1 MTAFLCTLRMAG
13 DLLLYGA
20 FAAFFAAALGGH
32 PVPWILLLPA
42 VCYGV
47 SSCVS
52 RQPVLRM
59 ACGAASL
66 LGLLALP
73 GWADRAACLPAAVY
87 TLYLTV
93 QGEYSLSANRQ
104 LDLFLLF
111 CKVYPIFAVFLGIVW
126 DGQTMLTVSLPLAIW
141 AVLLQIFLMRVLRQ
155 QPAVYRDPV
164 YLLGNA
170 GLLVVLG
177 VLGFLVSRPAVL
189 GAAQAAVGAFYF
201 SLVVPVLTI
210 PLNLTLFIYSSAF
223 KIFRKTGIIFLVSLG
238 ANLLNIL
245 LDYVLIFGHLGLPE
259 MGTRGAALG
268 TVTALAVN
276 LGFYAFLGKD
286 YVRFSRKDLSLEK
299 MKQIFRFSL
308 PFLGQE
314 TMEDIL
320 FVVGLNGIVARLGIT
335 ELAAYNL
342 IAQFINL
349 ILMPMFGYTAANT
362 SLVSEWAGKGDRKQ
376 ADKTGRYAF
385 GLLCIWFAVFYMILV
400 LGRARFARLISPD
413 TEVIALAAACMPLA
427 LLIQLLNYYGNVWK
441 SSLQSLGWQNWT
453 LRKAFIINLLVL
465 GFMGTAA

>member
-1 MTAFLCTLRMAG
+1 MHLLTKRQNIDTKLIREINSTAIPLILSTVTGTVMGMMDQAFVGHISVYAYGGVGLVASCINSLIGVLGAFSIVFNIRGSHRRGEGDQGSLNRLFGNFLLLSLMAG
-13 DLLLYGA
+13 MVLCLG
-20 FAAFFAAALGGH
+20 FALF
-32 PVPWILLLPA
+32 
-42 VCYGV
+42 
-47 SSCVS
+47 S
-52 RQPVLRM
+52 RPVLE
-59 ACGAASL
+59 
-66 LGLLALP
+66 LGFGLH
-73 GWADRAACLPAAVY
+73 GE
-87 TLYLTV
+87 TLTEAENY
-93 QGEYSLSANRQ
+93 
-104 LDLFLLF
+104 
-111 CKVYPIFAVFLGIVW
+111 
-126 DGQTMLTVSLPLAIW
+126 
-141 AVLLQIFLMRVLRQ
+141 LQIF
-155 QPAVYRDPV
+155 
-164 YLLGNA
+164 
-170 GLLVVLG
+170 
-177 VLGFLVSRPAVL
+177 S
-189 GAAQAAVGAFYF
+189 
-201 SLVVPVLTI
+201 LTI
-210 PLNLTLFIYSSAF
+210 PLNLLLFIYSSVF

-320 FVVGLNGIVARLGIT
+320 FVVGLNGIVARLGVT

-342 IAQFINL
+342 IAQFTNL

-376 ADKTGRYAF
+376 ADKAGRYTF

-400 LGRARFARLISPD
+400 LGRTEFARLISPD

-453 LRKAFIINLLVL
+453 LRTAFIINLLVL
-465 GFMGTAA
+465 GFMGTAAWISGKILWIYLIQGLGYLGLSLAYTWKKSRV

>member
-1 MTAFLCTLRMAG
+1 MHLLTKRQNIDTKLIREINSTAIPLILSTVTGTVMGMMDQAFVGHISVYAYGGVGLVASCINSLIGVLGAFSIVFNIRGSHRRGEGDQESLNRLFGNFLLLSLMAG
-13 DLLLYGA
+13 MALCLG
-20 FAAFFAAALGGH
+20 FALF
-32 PVPWILLLPA
+32 
-42 VCYGV
+42 
-47 SSCVS
+47 S
-52 RQPVLRM
+52 RPVLE
-59 ACGAASL
+59 
-66 LGLLALP
+66 LGFGLH
-73 GWADRAACLPAAVY
+73 GE
-87 TLYLTV
+87 TLTEAENY
-93 QGEYSLSANRQ
+93 
-104 LDLFLLF
+104 
-111 CKVYPIFAVFLGIVW
+111 
-126 DGQTMLTVSLPLAIW
+126 
-141 AVLLQIFLMRVLRQ
+141 LQIF
-155 QPAVYRDPV
+155 
-164 YLLGNA
+164 
-170 GLLVVLG
+170 
-177 VLGFLVSRPAVL
+177 S
-189 GAAQAAVGAFYF
+189 
-201 SLVVPVLTI
+201 LTI
-210 PLNLTLFIYSSAF
+210 PLNLLLFIYSSVF

-320 FVVGLNGIVARLGIT
+320 FVVGLNGIVARLGVT

-342 IAQFINL
+342 IAQFTNL

-376 ADKTGRYAF
+376 ADKAGRYTF

-400 LGRARFARLISPD
+400 LGRTEFARLISPD

-453 LRKAFIINLLVL
+453 LRTAFIINLLVL
-465 GFMGTAA
+465 GFMGTAAWICGKILWIYLIQGLGYLGLSLAYTWKKAKE

>member
-1 MTAFLCTLRMAG
+1 MHLLTKRQNIDTKLIREINSTAIPLILSTVTGTVMGMMDQAFVGHISVYAYGGVGLVASCINSLIGVLGAFSIVFNIRGSHRRGEGDQGSLNRLFGNFLLLSLMAG
-13 DLLLYGA
+13 MALCLG
-20 FAAFFAAALGGH
+20 FALF
-32 PVPWILLLPA
+32 
-42 VCYGV
+42 
-47 SSCVS
+47 S
-52 RQPVLRM
+52 RPVLE
-59 ACGAASL
+59 
-66 LGLLALP
+66 LGF
-73 GWADRAACLPAAVY
+73 GIHGE
-87 TLYLTV
+87 TLTEAENY
-93 QGEYSLSANRQ
+93 
-104 LDLFLLF
+104 
-111 CKVYPIFAVFLGIVW
+111 
-126 DGQTMLTVSLPLAIW
+126 
-141 AVLLQIFLMRVLRQ
+141 LQIF
-155 QPAVYRDPV
+155 
-164 YLLGNA
+164 
-170 GLLVVLG
+170 
-177 VLGFLVSRPAVL
+177 S
-189 GAAQAAVGAFYF
+189 
-201 SLVVPVLTI
+201 LTI
-210 PLNLTLFIYSSAF
+210 PLNLLLFIYSSVF

-453 LRKAFIINLLVL
+453 LRTAFIINLLVL
-465 GFMGTAA
+465 GFMGTAAWISGKILWIYLIQGLGYLGLSLAYTWKKSRV

>member
-1 MTAFLCTLRMAG
+1 MHLLTKRQNIDTKLIREINSTAIPLILSTVTGTVMGMMDQAFVGHISVYAYGGVGLVASCINSLIGVLGAFSIVFNIRGSHRRGEGDQGSLNRLFGNFLLLSLMAG
-13 DLLLYGA
+13 MALCLG
-20 FAAFFAAALGGH
+20 FALF
-32 PVPWILLLPA
+32 
-42 VCYGV
+42 
-47 SSCVS
+47 S
-52 RQPVLRM
+52 RPVLE
-59 ACGAASL
+59 
-66 LGLLALP
+66 LGFGLH
-73 GWADRAACLPAAVY
+73 GE
-87 TLYLTV
+87 TLTEAENY
-93 QGEYSLSANRQ
+93 
-104 LDLFLLF
+104 
-111 CKVYPIFAVFLGIVW
+111 
-126 DGQTMLTVSLPLAIW
+126 
-141 AVLLQIFLMRVLRQ
+141 LQIF
-155 QPAVYRDPV
+155 
-164 YLLGNA
+164 
-170 GLLVVLG
+170 
-177 VLGFLVSRPAVL
+177 S
-189 GAAQAAVGAFYF
+189 
-201 SLVVPVLTI
+201 LTI
-210 PLNLTLFIYSSAF
+210 PLNLLLFIYSSVF

-286 YVRFSRKDLSLEK
+286 YVRFSRKDLSPEK

-453 LRKAFIINLLVL
+453 LRTAFIINLLVL
-465 GFMGTAA
+465 GFMGTAAWISGKILWIYLIQGLGYLGLSLAYTWKKSRV

>member
-1 MTAFLCTLRMAG
+1 MHLLTKRQNIDTKLIREINSTAIPLILSTVTGTVMGMMDQAFVGHISVYAYGGVGLVASCINSLIGVLGAFSIVFNIRGSHRRGEGDQGSLNRLFGNFLLLSLMAG
-13 DLLLYGA
+13 MVLCLG
-20 FAAFFAAALGGH
+20 FALF
-32 PVPWILLLPA
+32 
-42 VCYGV
+42 Y
-47 SSCVS
+47 
-52 RQPVLRM
+52 RPVLE
-59 ACGAASL
+59 
-66 LGLLALP
+66 LGFGLH
-73 GWADRAACLPAAVY
+73 GE
-87 TLYLTV
+87 TLTEAENY
-93 QGEYSLSANRQ
+93 
-104 LDLFLLF
+104 
-111 CKVYPIFAVFLGIVW
+111 
-126 DGQTMLTVSLPLAIW
+126 
-141 AVLLQIFLMRVLRQ
+141 LQIF
-155 QPAVYRDPV
+155 
-164 YLLGNA
+164 
-170 GLLVVLG
+170 
-177 VLGFLVSRPAVL
+177 S
-189 GAAQAAVGAFYF
+189 
-201 SLVVPVLTI
+201 LTI
-210 PLNLTLFIYSSAF
+210 PLNLLLFIYSSVF

-268 TVTALAVN
+268 TATALAVN

-320 FVVGLNGIVARLGIT
+320 FVVGLNGIVARLGVT

-342 IAQFINL
+342 IAQFTNL

-376 ADKTGRYAF
+376 ADKAGRYTF

-400 LGRARFARLISPD
+400 LGRTEFARLISPD

-453 LRKAFIINLLVL
+453 LRTAFIINLLVL
-465 GFMGTAA
+465 GFMGTAAWISGKILWIYLIQGLGYLGLSLAYTWKKSRV

>member
-1 MTAFLCTLRMAG
+1 MHLLTKRQNIDTKLIREINSTAIPLILSTVTGTVMGMMDQAFVGHISVYAYGGVGLVASCINSLIGVLGAFSIVFNIRGSHRRGEGDQGSLNRLFGNFLLLSLMAG
-13 DLLLYGA
+13 MVLCLG
-20 FAAFFAAALGGH
+20 FALF
-32 PVPWILLLPA
+32 
-42 VCYGV
+42 
-47 SSCVS
+47 S
-52 RQPVLRM
+52 RPVLE
-59 ACGAASL
+59 
-66 LGLLALP
+66 LGFGLH
-73 GWADRAACLPAAVY
+73 GE
-87 TLYLTV
+87 TLTEAENY
-93 QGEYSLSANRQ
+93 
-104 LDLFLLF
+104 
-111 CKVYPIFAVFLGIVW
+111 
-126 DGQTMLTVSLPLAIW
+126 
-141 AVLLQIFLMRVLRQ
+141 LQIF
-155 QPAVYRDPV
+155 
-164 YLLGNA
+164 
-170 GLLVVLG
+170 
-177 VLGFLVSRPAVL
+177 S
-189 GAAQAAVGAFYF
+189 
-201 SLVVPVLTI
+201 LTI
-210 PLNLTLFIYSSAF
+210 PLNLLLFIYSSVF

-453 LRKAFIINLLVL
+453 LRTAFIINLLVL
-465 GFMGTAA
+465 GFMGTTAWISGKILWIYLIQGLGYQGLSLAYTWKKSRV

>member
-1 MTAFLCTLRMAG
+1 MHLLTKRQNIDTKLIREINSTAIPLILSTVTGTVMGMMDQAFVGHISVYAYGGVGLVASCINSLIGVLGAFSIVFNIRGSHRRGEGDQGSLNRLFGNFLLLSLMAG
-13 DLLLYGA
+13 MALCLG
-20 FAAFFAAALGGH
+20 FALF
-32 PVPWILLLPA
+32 
-42 VCYGV
+42 
-47 SSCVS
+47 S
-52 RQPVLRM
+52 RPVLE
-59 ACGAASL
+59 
-66 LGLLALP
+66 LGFGLH
-73 GWADRAACLPAAVY
+73 GE
-87 TLYLTV
+87 TLTEAENY
-93 QGEYSLSANRQ
+93 
-104 LDLFLLF
+104 
-111 CKVYPIFAVFLGIVW
+111 
-126 DGQTMLTVSLPLAIW
+126 
-141 AVLLQIFLMRVLRQ
+141 LQIF
-155 QPAVYRDPV
+155 
-164 YLLGNA
+164 
-170 GLLVVLG
+170 
-177 VLGFLVSRPAVL
+177 S
-189 GAAQAAVGAFYF
+189 
-201 SLVVPVLTI
+201 LTI
-210 PLNLTLFIYSSAF
+210 PLNLLLFIYSSVF

-299 MKQIFRFSL
+299 MKQIFQFSL

-320 FVVGLNGIVARLGIT
+320 FVVGLNGIVARLGVT

-453 LRKAFIINLLVL
+453 LRTAFIINLLVL
-465 GFMGTAA
+465 GFMGTAAWISGKILWIYLIQGLGYLGLSLAYTWKKSRV

>member
-1 MTAFLCTLRMAG
+1 MHLLTKRQNIDTKLIREINSTAIPLILSTVTGTVMGMMDQAFVGHISVYAYGGVGLVASCINSLIGVLGAFSIVFNIRGSHRRGEGDQGSLNRLFGNFLLLSLMAG
-13 DLLLYGA
+13 MALCLG
-20 FAAFFAAALGGH
+20 FALF
-32 PVPWILLLPA
+32 
-42 VCYGV
+42 
-47 SSCVS
+47 S
-52 RQPVLRM
+52 RPVLE
-59 ACGAASL
+59 
-66 LGLLALP
+66 LGFGLH
-73 GWADRAACLPAAVY
+73 GE
-87 TLYLTV
+87 TLTEAENY
-93 QGEYSLSANRQ
+93 
-104 LDLFLLF
+104 
-111 CKVYPIFAVFLGIVW
+111 
-126 DGQTMLTVSLPLAIW
+126 
-141 AVLLQIFLMRVLRQ
+141 LQIF
-155 QPAVYRDPV
+155 
-164 YLLGNA
+164 
-170 GLLVVLG
+170 
-177 VLGFLVSRPAVL
+177 S
-189 GAAQAAVGAFYF
+189 
-201 SLVVPVLTI
+201 LTI
-210 PLNLTLFIYSSAF
+210 PLNLLLFIYSSVF

-342 IAQFINL
+342 IAQFTNL

-376 ADKTGRYAF
+376 ADKAGRYAF

-453 LRKAFIINLLVL
+453 LRTAFIINLLVL
-465 GFMGTAA
+465 GFMGTAAWISGKILWIYLIQGLGYLGLSLAYTWKKSRV

>member
-1 MTAFLCTLRMAG
+1 MHLLTKRQNIDTKLIREINSTAIPLILSTVTGTVMGMMDHGVLGAFYIVFNIRGSHRRGEGDQGSLNRLFGNFLLLSLMAG
-13 DLLLYGA
+13 MALCLG
-20 FAAFFAAALGGH
+20 FALF
-32 PVPWILLLPA
+32 
-42 VCYGV
+42 
-47 SSCVS
+47 S
-52 RQPVLRM
+52 RPVLE
-59 ACGAASL
+59 
-66 LGLLALP
+66 LGFGLH
-73 GWADRAACLPAAVY
+73 GE
-87 TLYLTV
+87 TLTEAENY
-93 QGEYSLSANRQ
+93 
-104 LDLFLLF
+104 
-111 CKVYPIFAVFLGIVW
+111 
-126 DGQTMLTVSLPLAIW
+126 
-141 AVLLQIFLMRVLRQ
+141 LQIF
-155 QPAVYRDPV
+155 
-164 YLLGNA
+164 
-170 GLLVVLG
+170 
-177 VLGFLVSRPAVL
+177 S
-189 GAAQAAVGAFYF
+189 
-201 SLVVPVLTI
+201 LTI
-210 PLNLTLFIYSSAF
+210 PLNLLLFIYSSVF
-223 KIFRKTGIIFLVSLG
+223 KIFRKTGIIFLISLG

-453 LRKAFIINLLVL
+453 LRTAFIINLLVL
-465 GFMGTAA
+465 GFMGTAAWISGKILWIYLIQGLGYLGLSLAYTWKKSRV

>member
-1 MTAFLCTLRMAG
+1 MHLLTKRQNIDTKLIREINSTAIPLILSTVTGTVMGMMDQAFVGHISVYAYGGVGLVASCINSLIGVLGAFSIVFNIRGSHRRGEGDQGSLNRLFGNFLLLSLMAG
-13 DLLLYGA
+13 MALCLG
-20 FAAFFAAALGGH
+20 FALF
-32 PVPWILLLPA
+32 
-42 VCYGV
+42 
-47 SSCVS
+47 S
-52 RQPVLRM
+52 RPVLE
-59 ACGAASL
+59 
-66 LGLLALP
+66 LGFGLH
-73 GWADRAACLPAAVY
+73 GE
-87 TLYLTV
+87 TLTEAENY
-93 QGEYSLSANRQ
+93 
-104 LDLFLLF
+104 
-111 CKVYPIFAVFLGIVW
+111 
-126 DGQTMLTVSLPLAIW
+126 
-141 AVLLQIFLMRVLRQ
+141 LQIF
-155 QPAVYRDPV
+155 
-164 YLLGNA
+164 
-170 GLLVVLG
+170 
-177 VLGFLVSRPAVL
+177 S
-189 GAAQAAVGAFYF
+189 
-201 SLVVPVLTI
+201 LTI
-210 PLNLTLFIYSSAF
+210 PLNLLLFIYSSVF

-335 ELAAYNL
+335 ELVAYNL

-453 LRKAFIINLLVL
+453 LRTAFIINLLVL
-465 GFMGTAA
+465 GFMGTAAWISGKILWIYLIQGLGYLGLSLAYTWKKSRV

>member
-1 MTAFLCTLRMAG
+1 MHLLTKRQNIDTKLIREINSTAIPLILSTVTGTVMGMMDQAFVGHISVYAYGGVGLVASCINSLIGVLGAFSIVFNIRGSHRRGEGDQESLNRLFGNFLLLSLMAG
-13 DLLLYGA
+13 MVLCLG
-20 FAAFFAAALGGH
+20 FALF
-32 PVPWILLLPA
+32 
-42 VCYGV
+42 
-47 SSCVS
+47 S
-52 RQPVLRM
+52 RPVLE
-59 ACGAASL
+59 
-66 LGLLALP
+66 LGFGLH
-73 GWADRAACLPAAVY
+73 GE
-87 TLYLTV
+87 TLTEAENY
-93 QGEYSLSANRQ
+93 
-104 LDLFLLF
+104 
-111 CKVYPIFAVFLGIVW
+111 
-126 DGQTMLTVSLPLAIW
+126 
-141 AVLLQIFLMRVLRQ
+141 LQIF
-155 QPAVYRDPV
+155 
-164 YLLGNA
+164 
-170 GLLVVLG
+170 
-177 VLGFLVSRPAVL
+177 S
-189 GAAQAAVGAFYF
+189 
-201 SLVVPVLTI
+201 LTI
-210 PLNLTLFIYSSAF
+210 PLNLLLFIYSSVF

-245 LDYVLIFGHLGLPE
+245 LDYGLIFGHLGLPE

-320 FVVGLNGIVARLGIT
+320 FVVGLNGIVARLGVT

-342 IAQFINL
+342 IAQFTNL

-376 ADKTGRYAF
+376 ADKAGRYTF

-400 LGRARFARLISPD
+400 LGRTEFARLISPD

-453 LRKAFIINLLVL
+453 LRTAFIINLLVL
-465 GFMGTAA
+465 GFMGTTAWISGKILWIYLIQGLGYQGLSLAYTWKKSRV

>member
-1 MTAFLCTLRMAG
+1 MHLLTKRQNIDTKLIREINSTAIPLILSTVTGTVMGMMDQAFVGHISVYAYGGVGLVASCINSLIGVLGAFSIVFNIRGSHRRGEGDQGSLNRLFGNFLLLSLMAG
-13 DLLLYGA
+13 MALCLG
-20 FAAFFAAALGGH
+20 FALF
-32 PVPWILLLPA
+32 
-42 VCYGV
+42 
-47 SSCVS
+47 S
-52 RQPVLRM
+52 RPVLE
-59 ACGAASL
+59 
-66 LGLLALP
+66 LGFGLH
-73 GWADRAACLPAAVY
+73 GE
-87 TLYLTV
+87 TLTEAENY
-93 QGEYSLSANRQ
+93 
-104 LDLFLLF
+104 
-111 CKVYPIFAVFLGIVW
+111 
-126 DGQTMLTVSLPLAIW
+126 
-141 AVLLQIFLMRVLRQ
+141 LQIF
-155 QPAVYRDPV
+155 
-164 YLLGNA
+164 
-170 GLLVVLG
+170 
-177 VLGFLVSRPAVL
+177 S
-189 GAAQAAVGAFYF
+189 
-201 SLVVPVLTI
+201 LTI
-210 PLNLTLFIYSSAF
+210 PLNLLLFIYSSVF

-299 MKQIFRFSL
+299 MKQIFQFSL

-320 FVVGLNGIVARLGIT
+320 FVVGLNGIVARLGVT

-453 LRKAFIINLLVL
+453 LRTAFIINLLVL
-465 GFMGTAA
+465 GFMGTAAWISGKILWIYLIQGLGYLGLSLAYTWKKAKE

>member
-1 MTAFLCTLRMAG
+1 MGMMDQAFVGHISVYAYGGVGLVASCINSLIGVLGAFSIVFNIRGSHRRGEGDQESLNRLFGNFLLLSLMAG
-13 DLLLYGA
+13 MVLCLG
-20 FAAFFAAALGGH
+20 FALF
-32 PVPWILLLPA
+32 
-42 VCYGV
+42 
-47 SSCVS
+47 S
-52 RQPVLRM
+52 RPVLE
-59 ACGAASL
+59 
-66 LGLLALP
+66 LGFGLH
-73 GWADRAACLPAAVY
+73 GE
-87 TLYLTV
+87 TLTEAENY
-93 QGEYSLSANRQ
+93 
-104 LDLFLLF
+104 
-111 CKVYPIFAVFLGIVW
+111 
-126 DGQTMLTVSLPLAIW
+126 
-141 AVLLQIFLMRVLRQ
+141 LQIF
-155 QPAVYRDPV
+155 
-164 YLLGNA
+164 
-170 GLLVVLG
+170 
-177 VLGFLVSRPAVL
+177 S
-189 GAAQAAVGAFYF
+189 
-201 SLVVPVLTI
+201 LTI
-210 PLNLTLFIYSSAF
+210 PLNLLLFIYSSVF

-268 TVTALAVN
+268 TATALAVN

-320 FVVGLNGIVARLGIT
+320 FVVGLNGIVARLGVT

-342 IAQFINL
+342 IAQFTNL

-376 ADKTGRYAF
+376 ADKAGRYTF

-400 LGRARFARLISPD
+400 LGRTEFARLISPD

-453 LRKAFIINLLVL
+453 LRTAFIINLLVL
-465 GFMGTAA
+465 GFMGTAAWICGKILWIYLIQGLGYLGLSLAYTWKKAKE

>member
-1 MTAFLCTLRMAG
+1 MHLLTKRQNIDTKLIREINSTAIPLILSTVTGTVMGMMDQAFVGHISVYAYGGVGLVASCINSLIGVLGAFSIVFNIRGSHRRGEGDQGSLNRLFGNFLLLSLMAG
-13 DLLLYGA
+13 MVLCLG
-20 FAAFFAAALGGH
+20 FALF
-32 PVPWILLLPA
+32 
-42 VCYGV
+42 
-47 SSCVS
+47 S
-52 RQPVLRM
+52 RPVLE
-59 ACGAASL
+59 
-66 LGLLALP
+66 LGFGLH
-73 GWADRAACLPAAVY
+73 GE
-87 TLYLTV
+87 TLTEAENY
-93 QGEYSLSANRQ
+93 
-104 LDLFLLF
+104 
-111 CKVYPIFAVFLGIVW
+111 
-126 DGQTMLTVSLPLAIW
+126 
-141 AVLLQIFLMRVLRQ
+141 LQIF
-155 QPAVYRDPV
+155 
-164 YLLGNA
+164 
-170 GLLVVLG
+170 
-177 VLGFLVSRPAVL
+177 S
-189 GAAQAAVGAFYF
+189 
-201 SLVVPVLTI
+201 LTI
-210 PLNLTLFIYSSAF
+210 PLNLLLFIYSSVF

-320 FVVGLNGIVARLGIT
+320 FVVGLNGIVARLGVT

-453 LRKAFIINLLVL
+453 LRTAFIINLLVL
-465 GFMGTAA
+465 GFMGTAAWICGKILWIYLIQGLGYLGLSLAYTWKKSRV

>member
-1 MTAFLCTLRMAG
+1 MHLLTKRQNIDTKLIREINSTAIPLILSTVTGTVMGMMDQAFVGHISVYAYGGVGLVASCINSLIGVLGAFSIVFNIRGSHRRGEGDQESLNRLFGNFFFLSLMAG
-13 DLLLYGA
+13 MVLCLG
-20 FAAFFAAALGGH
+20 FALF
-32 PVPWILLLPA
+32 
-42 VCYGV
+42 
-47 SSCVS
+47 S
-52 RQPVLRM
+52 RPVLE
-59 ACGAASL
+59 
-66 LGLLALP
+66 LGFGLH
-73 GWADRAACLPAAVY
+73 GE
-87 TLYLTV
+87 TLTEAENY
-93 QGEYSLSANRQ
+93 
-104 LDLFLLF
+104 
-111 CKVYPIFAVFLGIVW
+111 
-126 DGQTMLTVSLPLAIW
+126 
-141 AVLLQIFLMRVLRQ
+141 LQIF
-155 QPAVYRDPV
+155 
-164 YLLGNA
+164 
-170 GLLVVLG
+170 
-177 VLGFLVSRPAVL
+177 S
-189 GAAQAAVGAFYF
+189 
-201 SLVVPVLTI
+201 LTI
-210 PLNLTLFIYSSAF
+210 PLNLMLFIYSSVF

-299 MKQIFRFSL
+299 MKQIFQFSL

-320 FVVGLNGIVARLGIT
+320 FVVGLNGIVARLGVT

-342 IAQFINL
+342 IAQFTNL

-376 ADKTGRYAF
+376 ADKAGRYTF
-385 GLLCIWFAVFYMILV
+385 GLLCIWFAVFYVILV
-400 LGRARFARLISPD
+400 LGREGLARLISPD
-413 TEVIALAAACMPLA
+413 TEVIALVAACMPLA

-453 LRKAFIINLLVL
+453 LRTAFIINLLVL
-465 GFMGTAA
+465 GFMGAAAWISGKILWIYLIQGLGYLGLSLAYTWKKTKEESKCFTQR

>member
-1 MTAFLCTLRMAG
+1 MHLLTKRQNIDTKLIREINSTAIPLILSTVTGTVMGMMDQAFVGHISVYAYGGVGLVASCINSLIGVLGAFSIVFNIRGSHRRGEGDQGSLNRLFGNFLLLSLMAG
-13 DLLLYGA
+13 M
-20 FAAFFAAALGGH
+20 ALCLGFT
-32 PVPWILLLPA
+32 LF
-42 VCYGV
+42 
-47 SSCVS
+47 S
-52 RQPVLRM
+52 RPVLE
-59 ACGAASL
+59 
-66 LGLLALP
+66 LGFGLH
-73 GWADRAACLPAAVY
+73 GE
-87 TLYLTV
+87 TLTEAENY
-93 QGEYSLSANRQ
+93 
-104 LDLFLLF
+104 
-111 CKVYPIFAVFLGIVW
+111 
-126 DGQTMLTVSLPLAIW
+126 
-141 AVLLQIFLMRVLRQ
+141 LQIF
-155 QPAVYRDPV
+155 
-164 YLLGNA
+164 
-170 GLLVVLG
+170 
-177 VLGFLVSRPAVL
+177 S
-189 GAAQAAVGAFYF
+189 
-201 SLVVPVLTI
+201 LTI
-210 PLNLTLFIYSSAF
+210 PLNLLLFIYSSVF

-320 FVVGLNGIVARLGIT
+320 FVVGLNGIVARLGVT

-453 LRKAFIINLLVL
+453 LRTAFIINLLVL
-465 GFMGTAA
+465 GFMGTAAWISGKILWIYLIQGLGYLGLSLAYTWKKSRV

>member
-1 MTAFLCTLRMAG
+1 MHLLTKRQNIDTKLIREINSTAIPLILSTVTGTVMGMMDQAFVGHISVYAYGGVGLVASCINSLIGVLGAFSIVFNIRGSHRRGEGDQGSLNRLFGNFLLLSLMAG
-13 DLLLYGA
+13 MVLCLG
-20 FAAFFAAALGGH
+20 FALF
-32 PVPWILLLPA
+32 
-42 VCYGV
+42 
-47 SSCVS
+47 S
-52 RQPVLRM
+52 RPVLE
-59 ACGAASL
+59 
-66 LGLLALP
+66 LGFGLH
-73 GWADRAACLPAAVY
+73 GE
-87 TLYLTV
+87 TLTEAENY
-93 QGEYSLSANRQ
+93 
-104 LDLFLLF
+104 
-111 CKVYPIFAVFLGIVW
+111 
-126 DGQTMLTVSLPLAIW
+126 
-141 AVLLQIFLMRVLRQ
+141 LQIF
-155 QPAVYRDPV
+155 
-164 YLLGNA
+164 
-170 GLLVVLG
+170 
-177 VLGFLVSRPAVL
+177 S
-189 GAAQAAVGAFYF
+189 
-201 SLVVPVLTI
+201 LTI
-210 PLNLTLFIYSSAF
+210 PLNLLLFIYSSVF

-453 LRKAFIINLLVL
+453 LRTAFIINLLVL
-465 GFMGTAA
+465 GFMGTAAWISGKILWIYLIQGLGYLGLSLAYTWKKSRV

>member
-1 MTAFLCTLRMAG
+1 MGMMDQAFVGHISVYAYGGVGLVASCINSLIGVLGAFSIVFNIRGSHRRGEGDQESLNRLFGNFLLLSLMAG
-13 DLLLYGA
+13 MVLCLG
-20 FAAFFAAALGGH
+20 FALF
-32 PVPWILLLPA
+32 
-42 VCYGV
+42 
-47 SSCVS
+47 S
-52 RQPVLRM
+52 RPVLE
-59 ACGAASL
+59 
-66 LGLLALP
+66 LGFGLH
-73 GWADRAACLPAAVY
+73 GE
-87 TLYLTV
+87 TLTEAENY
-93 QGEYSLSANRQ
+93 
-104 LDLFLLF
+104 
-111 CKVYPIFAVFLGIVW
+111 
-126 DGQTMLTVSLPLAIW
+126 
-141 AVLLQIFLMRVLRQ
+141 LQIF
-155 QPAVYRDPV
+155 
-164 YLLGNA
+164 
-170 GLLVVLG
+170 
-177 VLGFLVSRPAVL
+177 S
-189 GAAQAAVGAFYF
+189 
-201 SLVVPVLTI
+201 LTI
-210 PLNLTLFIYSSAF
+210 PLNLLLFIYSSVF

-245 LDYVLIFGHLGLPE
+245 LDYGLIFGHLGLPE

-286 YVRFSRKDLSLEK
+286 YVRFSRKDLSPEK

-320 FVVGLNGIVARLGIT
+320 FVVGLNGIVARLGVT

-342 IAQFINL
+342 IAQFTNL

-376 ADKTGRYAF
+376 ADKAGRYTF

-400 LGRARFARLISPD
+400 LGRTEFARLISPD

-453 LRKAFIINLLVL
+453 LRTAFIINLLVL
-465 GFMGTAA
+465 GFMGTAAWISGKILWIYLIQGLGYLGFSLAYTWKKSRV

>member
-1 MTAFLCTLRMAG
+1 MHLLTKRQNIDTKLIREINSTAIPLILSTVTGTVMGMMDQAFVGHISVYAYGGVGLVASCINSLIGVLGAFSIVFNIRGSHRRGEGDQGSLNRLFGNFLLLSLMAG
-13 DLLLYGA
+13 MALCLG
-20 FAAFFAAALGGH
+20 FALF
-32 PVPWILLLPA
+32 
-42 VCYGV
+42 
-47 SSCVS
+47 S
-52 RQPVLRM
+52 RPVLE
-59 ACGAASL
+59 
-66 LGLLALP
+66 LGFGLH
-73 GWADRAACLPAAVY
+73 GE
-87 TLYLTV
+87 TLTEAENY
-93 QGEYSLSANRQ
+93 
-104 LDLFLLF
+104 
-111 CKVYPIFAVFLGIVW
+111 
-126 DGQTMLTVSLPLAIW
+126 
-141 AVLLQIFLMRVLRQ
+141 LQIF
-155 QPAVYRDPV
+155 
-164 YLLGNA
+164 
-170 GLLVVLG
+170 
-177 VLGFLVSRPAVL
+177 S
-189 GAAQAAVGAFYF
+189 
-201 SLVVPVLTI
+201 LTI
-210 PLNLTLFIYSSAF
+210 PLNLLLFIYSSVF

-376 ADKTGRYAF
+376 ADKAGRYTF
-385 GLLCIWFAVFYMILV
+385 GLLCIWFAVFYVILV
-400 LGRARFARLISPD
+400 WGREGFAEMISPD

-453 LRKAFIINLLVL
+453 LRTAFIINLLVL
-465 GFMGTAA
+465 GFMGTAAWISGKILWIYLIQGLGYLGLSLAYTWKKSRV

>member
-1 MTAFLCTLRMAG
+1 MHLLTKRQNIDTKLIREINSTAIPLILSTVTGTVMGMMDQAFVGHISVYAYGGVGLVASCINSLIGVLGAFSIVFNIRGSHRRGEGDQESLNRLFGNFLLLSLMAG
-13 DLLLYGA
+13 MVLCLG
-20 FAAFFAAALGGH
+20 FALF
-32 PVPWILLLPA
+32 
-42 VCYGV
+42 
-47 SSCVS
+47 S
-52 RQPVLRM
+52 RPVLE
-59 ACGAASL
+59 
-66 LGLLALP
+66 LGFGLH
-73 GWADRAACLPAAVY
+73 GE
-87 TLYLTV
+87 TLTEAEKY
-93 QGEYSLSANRQ
+93 
-104 LDLFLLF
+104 
-111 CKVYPIFAVFLGIVW
+111 
-126 DGQTMLTVSLPLAIW
+126 
-141 AVLLQIFLMRVLRQ
+141 LQIF
-155 QPAVYRDPV
+155 
-164 YLLGNA
+164 
-170 GLLVVLG
+170 
-177 VLGFLVSRPAVL
+177 S
-189 GAAQAAVGAFYF
+189 
-201 SLVVPVLTI
+201 LTI
-210 PLNLTLFIYSSAF
+210 PLNLLLFIYSSVF

-245 LDYVLIFGHLGLPE
+245 LDYGLIFGHLGLPE

-320 FVVGLNGIVARLGIT
+320 FVVGLNGIVARLGVT

-376 ADKTGRYAF
+376 ADKAGRYTF
-385 GLLCIWFAVFYMILV
+385 GLLCIWFAVFYVILV
-400 LGRARFARLISPD
+400 WGREGFAEMISPD

-453 LRKAFIINLLVL
+453 LRTAFIINLLVL
-465 GFMGTAA
+465 GFMGTAAWISGKILWIYLIQGLGYLGLSLAYTWKKSRV

>member
-1 MTAFLCTLRMAG
+1 MHLLTKRQNIDTKLIREINSTAIPLILSTVTGTVMGMMDQAFVGHISVYAYGGVGLVASCINSLIGVLGAFSIVFNIRGSHRRGEGDQESLNRLFGNFLLLSLMAG
-13 DLLLYGA
+13 MALCLG
-20 FAAFFAAALGGH
+20 FALF
-32 PVPWILLLPA
+32 
-42 VCYGV
+42 
-47 SSCVS
+47 S
-52 RQPVLRM
+52 RPVLE
-59 ACGAASL
+59 
-66 LGLLALP
+66 LGFGLH
-73 GWADRAACLPAAVY
+73 GE
-87 TLYLTV
+87 TLTEAENY
-93 QGEYSLSANRQ
+93 
-104 LDLFLLF
+104 
-111 CKVYPIFAVFLGIVW
+111 
-126 DGQTMLTVSLPLAIW
+126 
-141 AVLLQIFLMRVLRQ
+141 LQIF
-155 QPAVYRDPV
+155 
-164 YLLGNA
+164 
-170 GLLVVLG
+170 
-177 VLGFLVSRPAVL
+177 S
-189 GAAQAAVGAFYF
+189 
-201 SLVVPVLTI
+201 LTI
-210 PLNLTLFIYSSAF
+210 PLNLLLFIYSSVF

-320 FVVGLNGIVARLGIT
+320 FVVGLNGIVARLGVT

-342 IAQFINL
+342 IAQFTNL

-376 ADKTGRYAF
+376 ADKAGRYTF

-400 LGRARFARLISPD
+400 LGRTEFARLISPD

-453 LRKAFIINLLVL
+453 LRTAFIINLLIL
-465 GFMGTAA
+465 GFMGTAAWISGKILWIYLIQGLGYLGLSLAYTWKKSRV

>member
-1 MTAFLCTLRMAG
+1 MHLLTKRQNIDTKLIREINSTAIPLILSTVTGTVMGMMDQAFVGHISVYAYGGVGLVASCINSLIGVLGAFSIVFNIRGSHRRGEGDQGSLNRLFGNFLLLSLMAG
-13 DLLLYGA
+13 MALCLG
-20 FAAFFAAALGGH
+20 FALF
-32 PVPWILLLPA
+32 
-42 VCYGV
+42 
-47 SSCVS
+47 S
-52 RQPVLRM
+52 RPVLE
-59 ACGAASL
+59 
-66 LGLLALP
+66 LGFGLH
-73 GWADRAACLPAAVY
+73 GE
-87 TLYLTV
+87 TLTEAENY
-93 QGEYSLSANRQ
+93 
-104 LDLFLLF
+104 
-111 CKVYPIFAVFLGIVW
+111 
-126 DGQTMLTVSLPLAIW
+126 
-141 AVLLQIFLMRVLRQ
+141 LQIF
-155 QPAVYRDPV
+155 
-164 YLLGNA
+164 
-170 GLLVVLG
+170 
-177 VLGFLVSRPAVL
+177 S
-189 GAAQAAVGAFYF
+189 
-201 SLVVPVLTI
+201 LTI
-210 PLNLTLFIYSSAF
+210 PLNLLLFIYSSVF

-320 FVVGLNGIVARLGIT
+320 FVVGLNGIVARLGVT

-453 LRKAFIINLLVL
+453 LRTAFIINLLVL
-465 GFMGTAA
+465 GFMGAAAWISGKILWIYLIQGLGYLGLSLAYTWKKSRV

>member
-1 MTAFLCTLRMAG
+1 MHLLTKRQNIDTKLIREINSTAIPLILSTVTGTVMGMMDQAFVGHISVYAYGGVGLVASCINSLIGVLGAFSIVFNIRGSHRRGEGDQGSLNRLFGNFLLLSLMAG
-13 DLLLYGA
+13 MVLCLG
-20 FAAFFAAALGGH
+20 FALF
-32 PVPWILLLPA
+32 
-42 VCYGV
+42 
-47 SSCVS
+47 S
-52 RQPVLRM
+52 RPVLE
-59 ACGAASL
+59 
-66 LGLLALP
+66 LGFGLH
-73 GWADRAACLPAAVY
+73 GE
-87 TLYLTV
+87 TLTEAENY
-93 QGEYSLSANRQ
+93 
-104 LDLFLLF
+104 
-111 CKVYPIFAVFLGIVW
+111 
-126 DGQTMLTVSLPLAIW
+126 
-141 AVLLQIFLMRVLRQ
+141 LQIF
-155 QPAVYRDPV
+155 
-164 YLLGNA
+164 
-170 GLLVVLG
+170 
-177 VLGFLVSRPAVL
+177 S
-189 GAAQAAVGAFYF
+189 
-201 SLVVPVLTI
+201 LTI
-210 PLNLTLFIYSSAF
+210 PLNLLLFIYSSVF

-376 ADKTGRYAF
+376 ADKAGRYTF

-453 LRKAFIINLLVL
+453 LRTAFIINLLVL
-465 GFMGTAA
+465 GFMGTAAWISGKILWIYLIQGLGYLGLSLAYTWKKSRV

>member
-1 MTAFLCTLRMAG
+1 MHLLTKRQNIDTKLIREINSTAIPLILSTVTGTVMGMMDQAFVGHISVYAYGGVGLVASCINSLIGVLGAFSIVFNIRGSHRRGEGDQESLNRLFGNFLLLSLMAG
-13 DLLLYGA
+13 MVLCLG
-20 FAAFFAAALGGH
+20 FALF
-32 PVPWILLLPA
+32 
-42 VCYGV
+42 
-47 SSCVS
+47 S
-52 RQPVLRM
+52 RPVLE
-59 ACGAASL
+59 
-66 LGLLALP
+66 LGFGLH
-73 GWADRAACLPAAVY
+73 GE
-87 TLYLTV
+87 TLTEAENY
-93 QGEYSLSANRQ
+93 
-104 LDLFLLF
+104 
-111 CKVYPIFAVFLGIVW
+111 
-126 DGQTMLTVSLPLAIW
+126 
-141 AVLLQIFLMRVLRQ
+141 LQIF
-155 QPAVYRDPV
+155 
-164 YLLGNA
+164 
-170 GLLVVLG
+170 
-177 VLGFLVSRPAVL
+177 S
-189 GAAQAAVGAFYF
+189 
-201 SLVVPVLTI
+201 LTI
-210 PLNLTLFIYSSAF
+210 PLNLLLFIYSSVF

-238 ANLLNIL
+238 VNLLNIL
-245 LDYVLIFGHLGLPE
+245 LDYGLIFGHLGLPE

-320 FVVGLNGIVARLGIT
+320 FVVGLNGIVARLGVT

-342 IAQFINL
+342 IAQFTNL

-376 ADKTGRYAF
+376 ADKAGRYTF

-400 LGRARFARLISPD
+400 LGRTEFARLISPD

-453 LRKAFIINLLVL
+453 LRTAFIINLLVL
-465 GFMGTAA
+465 GFMGTAAWICGKILWIYLIQGLGYLGLSLAYTWKKAKE

>member
-1 MTAFLCTLRMAG
+1 MHLLTKRQNIDTKLIREINSTAIPLILSTVTGTVMGMMDQAFVGHISVYAYGGVGLVASCINSLIGVLGAFSIVFNIRGSHRRGEGDQESLNRLFGNFLLLSLMAG
-13 DLLLYGA
+13 MVLCLG
-20 FAAFFAAALGGH
+20 FALF
-32 PVPWILLLPA
+32 
-42 VCYGV
+42 
-47 SSCVS
+47 S
-52 RQPVLRM
+52 RPVLE
-59 ACGAASL
+59 
-66 LGLLALP
+66 LGFGLH
-73 GWADRAACLPAAVY
+73 GE
-87 TLYLTV
+87 TLTEAENY
-93 QGEYSLSANRQ
+93 
-104 LDLFLLF
+104 
-111 CKVYPIFAVFLGIVW
+111 
-126 DGQTMLTVSLPLAIW
+126 
-141 AVLLQIFLMRVLRQ
+141 LQIF
-155 QPAVYRDPV
+155 
-164 YLLGNA
+164 
-170 GLLVVLG
+170 
-177 VLGFLVSRPAVL
+177 S
-189 GAAQAAVGAFYF
+189 
-201 SLVVPVLTI
+201 LTI
-210 PLNLTLFIYSSAF
+210 SLNLLLFIYSSVF

-268 TVTALAVN
+268 TATALAVN

-320 FVVGLNGIVARLGIT
+320 FVVGLNGIVARLGVT

-342 IAQFINL
+342 IAQFTNL

-376 ADKTGRYAF
+376 ADKAGRYTF

-400 LGRARFARLISPD
+400 LGRTEFARLISPD

-453 LRKAFIINLLVL
+453 LRTAFIINLLVL
-465 GFMGTAA
+465 GFMGTAAWISGKILWIYLIQGLGYLGLSLAYTWKKSRV

>member
-1 MTAFLCTLRMAG
+1 MHLLTKRQNIDTKLIREINSTAIPLILSTVTGTVMGMMDQAFVGHISVYAYGGVGLVASCINSLIGVLGAFSIVFNIRGSHRRGEGDQESLNRLFGNFLLLSLMAG
-13 DLLLYGA
+13 MVLCLG
-20 FAAFFAAALGGH
+20 FALF
-32 PVPWILLLPA
+32 
-42 VCYGV
+42 
-47 SSCVS
+47 S
-52 RQPVLRM
+52 RPVLE
-59 ACGAASL
+59 
-66 LGLLALP
+66 LGFGLH
-73 GWADRAACLPAAVY
+73 GE
-87 TLYLTV
+87 TLTEAENY
-93 QGEYSLSANRQ
+93 
-104 LDLFLLF
+104 
-111 CKVYPIFAVFLGIVW
+111 
-126 DGQTMLTVSLPLAIW
+126 
-141 AVLLQIFLMRVLRQ
+141 LQIF
-155 QPAVYRDPV
+155 
-164 YLLGNA
+164 
-170 GLLVVLG
+170 
-177 VLGFLVSRPAVL
+177 S
-189 GAAQAAVGAFYF
+189 
-201 SLVVPVLTI
+201 LTI
-210 PLNLTLFIYSSAF
+210 PLNLLLFIYSSVF

-268 TVTALAVN
+268 TATALAVN

-320 FVVGLNGIVARLGIT
+320 FVVGLNGIVARLGVT

-342 IAQFINL
+342 IAQFTNL

-376 ADKTGRYAF
+376 ADKAGRYTF

-400 LGRARFARLISPD
+400 LGRTEFARLISPD

-453 LRKAFIINLLVL
+453 LRTAFIINLLVL
-465 GFMGTAA
+465 GFMGTAAWISGKILWIYLIQGLGYLGLSLAYTWKKSRV

>member
-1 MTAFLCTLRMAG
+1 MHLLTKRQNIDTKLIREINSTAIPLILSTVTGTVMGMMDQAFVGHISVYAYGGVGLVASCINSLIGVLGAFSIVFNIRGSHRRGEGDQGSLNRLFGNFLLLSLMAG
-13 DLLLYGA
+13 MALCLG
-20 FAAFFAAALGGH
+20 FALF
-32 PVPWILLLPA
+32 
-42 VCYGV
+42 
-47 SSCVS
+47 S
-52 RQPVLRM
+52 RPVLE
-59 ACGAASL
+59 
-66 LGLLALP
+66 LGFGLH
-73 GWADRAACLPAAVY
+73 GE
-87 TLYLTV
+87 TLTEAENY
-93 QGEYSLSANRQ
+93 
-104 LDLFLLF
+104 
-111 CKVYPIFAVFLGIVW
+111 
-126 DGQTMLTVSLPLAIW
+126 
-141 AVLLQIFLMRVLRQ
+141 LQIF
-155 QPAVYRDPV
+155 
-164 YLLGNA
+164 
-170 GLLVVLG
+170 
-177 VLGFLVSRPAVL
+177 S
-189 GAAQAAVGAFYF
+189 
-201 SLVVPVLTI
+201 LTI
-210 PLNLTLFIYSSAF
+210 PLNLLLFIYSSVF

-286 YVRFSRKDLSLEK
+286 YVRFSRKDLSPEK

-320 FVVGLNGIVARLGIT
+320 FVVGLNGIVARLGVT

-453 LRKAFIINLLVL
+453 LRTAFIINLLVL
-465 GFMGTAA
+465 GFMGTAAWISGKILWIYLIQGLGYLGLSLAYTWKKSRV

>member
-1 MTAFLCTLRMAG
+1 MHLLTKRQNIDTKLIREINSTAIPLILSTVTGTVMGMMDQAFVGHISVYAYGGVGLVASCINSLIGVLGAFSIVFNIRGSHRRGEGDQESLNRLFGNFLLLSLMAG
-13 DLLLYGA
+13 MALCLG
-20 FAAFFAAALGGH
+20 FALF
-32 PVPWILLLPA
+32 
-42 VCYGV
+42 
-47 SSCVS
+47 S
-52 RQPVLRM
+52 RPVLE
-59 ACGAASL
+59 
-66 LGLLALP
+66 LGFGLH
-73 GWADRAACLPAAVY
+73 GE
-87 TLYLTV
+87 TLTEAENY
-93 QGEYSLSANRQ
+93 
-104 LDLFLLF
+104 
-111 CKVYPIFAVFLGIVW
+111 
-126 DGQTMLTVSLPLAIW
+126 
-141 AVLLQIFLMRVLRQ
+141 LQIF
-155 QPAVYRDPV
+155 
-164 YLLGNA
+164 
-170 GLLVVLG
+170 
-177 VLGFLVSRPAVL
+177 S
-189 GAAQAAVGAFYF
+189 
-201 SLVVPVLTI
+201 LTI
-210 PLNLTLFIYSSAF
+210 PLNLLLFIYSSVF

-400 LGRARFARLISPD
+400 LGRTEFARLISPD

-453 LRKAFIINLLVL
+453 LRTAFIINLLVL
-465 GFMGTAA
+465 GFMGTAAWISGKILWIYLIQGLGYLGLSLAYTWKKSRV

>member
-1 MTAFLCTLRMAG
+1 MHLLTKRQNIDTKLIREINSTAIPLILSTVTGTVMGMMDQAFVGHISVYAYGGVGLVASCINSLIGVLGAFSIVFNIRGSHRRGEGDEESLNRLFGNFLLLSLMAG
-13 DLLLYGA
+13 MVLCLG
-20 FAAFFAAALGGH
+20 FALF
-32 PVPWILLLPA
+32 
-42 VCYGV
+42 
-47 SSCVS
+47 S
-52 RQPVLRM
+52 RPVLE
-59 ACGAASL
+59 
-66 LGLLALP
+66 LGFGLH
-73 GWADRAACLPAAVY
+73 GE
-87 TLYLTV
+87 TLTEAENY
-93 QGEYSLSANRQ
+93 
-104 LDLFLLF
+104 
-111 CKVYPIFAVFLGIVW
+111 
-126 DGQTMLTVSLPLAIW
+126 
-141 AVLLQIFLMRVLRQ
+141 LQIF
-155 QPAVYRDPV
+155 
-164 YLLGNA
+164 
-170 GLLVVLG
+170 
-177 VLGFLVSRPAVL
+177 S
-189 GAAQAAVGAFYF
+189 
-201 SLVVPVLTI
+201 LTI
-210 PLNLTLFIYSSAF
+210 PLNLLLFIYSSVF

-245 LDYVLIFGHLGLPE
+245 LDYGLIFGHLGLPE

-320 FVVGLNGIVARLGIT
+320 FVVGLNGIVARLGVT

-342 IAQFINL
+342 IAQFTNL

-376 ADKTGRYAF
+376 ADKAGRYTF

-400 LGRARFARLISPD
+400 LGRTEFARLISPD

-453 LRKAFIINLLVL
+453 LRTAFIINLLVL
-465 GFMGTAA
+465 GFMGTAAWISGKILWIYLIQGLGYLGLSLAYTWKKSRV

>member
-1 MTAFLCTLRMAG
+1 MHLLTKRQNIDTKLIREINSTAIPLILSTVTGTVMGMMDQAFVGHISVYAYGGVGLVASCINSLIGVLGAFSIVFNIRGSHRRGEGDQESLNRLFGNFLLLSLMAG
-13 DLLLYGA
+13 MVLCLG
-20 FAAFFAAALGGH
+20 FALF
-32 PVPWILLLPA
+32 
-42 VCYGV
+42 
-47 SSCVS
+47 S
-52 RQPVLRM
+52 RPVLE
-59 ACGAASL
+59 
-66 LGLLALP
+66 LGFGLH
-73 GWADRAACLPAAVY
+73 GE
-87 TLYLTV
+87 TLTEAENY
-93 QGEYSLSANRQ
+93 
-104 LDLFLLF
+104 
-111 CKVYPIFAVFLGIVW
+111 
-126 DGQTMLTVSLPLAIW
+126 
-141 AVLLQIFLMRVLRQ
+141 LQIF
-155 QPAVYRDPV
+155 
-164 YLLGNA
+164 
-170 GLLVVLG
+170 
-177 VLGFLVSRPAVL
+177 S
-189 GAAQAAVGAFYF
+189 
-201 SLVVPVLTI
+201 LTI
-210 PLNLTLFIYSSAF
+210 PLNLLLFIYSSVF

-245 LDYVLIFGHLGLPE
+245 LDYGLIFGHLGLPE

-286 YVRFSRKDLSLEK
+286 YVRFSRKDLSPEK

-320 FVVGLNGIVARLGIT
+320 FVVGLNGIVARLGVT

-342 IAQFINL
+342 IAQFTNL

-376 ADKTGRYAF
+376 ADKAGRYTF

-400 LGRARFARLISPD
+400 LGRTEFARLISPD

-453 LRKAFIINLLVL
+453 LRTAFIINLLIL
-465 GFMGTAA
+465 GFMGTAAWISGKILWIYLIQGLGYLGLSLAYTWKKSRV

>member
-1 MTAFLCTLRMAG
+1 MHLLTKRQNIDTKLIREINSTAIPLILSTVTGTVMGMMDQAFVGHISVYAYGGVGLVASCINSLIGVLGAFSIVFNIRGSHRRGEGDQESLNRLFGNFLLLSLMAG
-13 DLLLYGA
+13 MALCLG
-20 FAAFFAAALGGH
+20 FALF
-32 PVPWILLLPA
+32 
-42 VCYGV
+42 
-47 SSCVS
+47 S
-52 RQPVLRM
+52 RPVLE
-59 ACGAASL
+59 
-66 LGLLALP
+66 LGFGLH
-73 GWADRAACLPAAVY
+73 GE
-87 TLYLTV
+87 TLTEAENY
-93 QGEYSLSANRQ
+93 
-104 LDLFLLF
+104 
-111 CKVYPIFAVFLGIVW
+111 
-126 DGQTMLTVSLPLAIW
+126 
-141 AVLLQIFLMRVLRQ
+141 LQIF
-155 QPAVYRDPV
+155 
-164 YLLGNA
+164 
-170 GLLVVLG
+170 
-177 VLGFLVSRPAVL
+177 S
-189 GAAQAAVGAFYF
+189 
-201 SLVVPVLTI
+201 LTI
-210 PLNLTLFIYSSAF
+210 PLNLLLFIYSSVF

-320 FVVGLNGIVARLGIT
+320 FVVGLNGIVARLGVT

-453 LRKAFIINLLVL
+453 LRTAFIINLLVL
-465 GFMGTAA
+465 GFMGAAAWISGKILWIYLIQGLGYLGLSLAYTWKKSRV